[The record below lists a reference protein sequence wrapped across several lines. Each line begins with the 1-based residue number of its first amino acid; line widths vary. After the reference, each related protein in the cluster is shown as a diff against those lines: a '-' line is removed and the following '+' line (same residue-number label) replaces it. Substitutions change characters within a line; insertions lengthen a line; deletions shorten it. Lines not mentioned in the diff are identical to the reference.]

1 MNEFHTDNKP
11 VVKPPLAAQTGGLKT
26 EVDGKGKPTLKD
38 VLFAKDPKQ
47 VQAEKKETN

>member
-11 VVKPPLAAQTGGLKT
+11 VVKT

-38 VLFAKDPKQ
+38 VLFAPDPKQ
-47 VQAEKKETN
+47 GQAEKKETN